1 MMKPRMIRPILIAAI
16 AAAAVAGLGP
26 IGAADAA
33 YKEVSVS
40 DGGVITGKVAL
51 GGAKPEEASF
61 TIAKN
66 PEVCG
71 TGSRVVPLVRTNG
84 GGLLDAVVFLDK
96 VKAGKA
102 FPKDFGTLTIDQ
114 KSCEFLPYLSIMRN
128 EGTLEAKNSDPVLHN
143 MHTYELIG
151 RARRTVFN
159 VSQPDMGVVSKKV
172 KLRKGAGMKVEC
184 DAHDFMH
191 AFVFVAR
198 NPYFAV
204 VNDRGEFEIGDVP
217 PGKYT
222 IKVWHGVLGE
232 QKGKAEVS
240 AGGAV
245 TIDFS
250 Y

>member
-1 MMKPRMIRPILIAAI
+1 MKPRMIRPTLIAAI
-16 AAAAVAGLGP
+16 AVAAVVTLGTL
-26 IGAADAA
+26 GEAAAA

-40 DGGVITGKVAL
+40 GGATIKGKVAL
-51 GGAKPEEASF
+51 GGAEVKEAGY
-61 TIAKN
+61 TISKN

-71 TGSRVVPLVRTNG
+71 SGVRVVPLVRTNG
-84 GGLLDAVVFLDK
+84 GGLLDSVVFLDK
-96 VKAGKA
+96 VKEGKA
-102 FPKDFGTLTIDQ
+102 FPKDLDKLTIDQ
-114 KSCEFLPYLSIMRN
+114 KSCEFLPYLSVMKN
-128 EGTLEAKNSDPVLHN
+128 EGMLQATNSDPVLHN

-151 RARRTVFN
+151 KARRTVIN
-159 VSQPDMGVVSKKV
+159 VSQPDMGVVSKKI

-204 VNDRGEFEIGDVP
+204 VNEHGEFEIADVP

-222 IKVWHGVLGE
+222 IKVWHGFLGE
-232 QKGKAEVS
+232 KKGKVEVS
-240 AGGAV
+240 ANGAATV
-245 TIDFS
+245 DFS